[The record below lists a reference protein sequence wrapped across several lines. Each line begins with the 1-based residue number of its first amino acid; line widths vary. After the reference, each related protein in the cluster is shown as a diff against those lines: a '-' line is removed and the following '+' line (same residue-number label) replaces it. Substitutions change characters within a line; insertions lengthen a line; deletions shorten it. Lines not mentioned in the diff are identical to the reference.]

1 VATNRIPDQPYPWK
15 LVLSIP
21 DRFGFRR
28 GLAENTAVGRLTSL
42 MAIALLATLVGCAT
56 VYQGA
61 DGEEVPVGESAGG
74 KVTADAYLFDTKTYR
89 DGKLTSVRLEVF
101 WTDSVMALGG
111 RAYLGKGAL
120 KGRLTRDSLTVYF
133 PTRKEYLDGPIHE
146 ALTSSDCPFSLGAL
160 DILDLFKSVPD
171 SSSFAGDILL
181 VSDYRKADRPVFTIS
196 NDSCDWWLK
205 LEYDYKSGTP
215 RIRRFEFENGER
227 FQLKAN
233 RREFRSNRKVKA
245 SKFEVRIPSR
255 AVKIT
260 Y

>member
-1 VATNRIPDQPYPWK
+1 MPY
-15 LVLSIP
+15 S
-21 DRFGFRR
+21 FGFWRN
-28 GLAENTAVGRLTSL
+28 LAENSTIRRISALVFPALFAV
-42 MAIALLATLVGCAT
+42 LVGCAG
-56 VYQGA
+56 VYQGV
-61 DGEEVPVGESAGG
+61 DGEGERAGKSAGG
-74 KVTADAYLFDTKTYR
+74 EITADAYLFDTKTYR
-89 DGKLTSVRLEVF
+89 EGKLTSVRLEIF

-120 KGRLTRDSLTVYF
+120 KGRLTRDSLTIYF
-133 PTRKEYLDGPIHE
+133 PTRKEYLDEPIHE

-160 DILDLFKSVPD
+160 DVLDLFRSVPD
-171 SSSFAGDILL
+171 SNSFAGDISL

-196 NDSCDWWLK
+196 KDGCDWRLK

-227 FQLKAN
+227 LLLKAN
-233 RREFRSNRKVKA
+233 RREFRSNRRVKA
-245 SKFEVRIPSR
+245 SKFEVDIPLQ